1 MKITVERFAFK
12 KNYTIGRMYLDGKF
26 FCDTLEDYD
35 RKLDYT
41 MSLDEI
47 KKIKVKNE
55 TAIPTGTYNVTINEQ
70 SPRFKSRSQYAF
82 CNGKLPRLKD
92 VPGYEGVLIHIGN
105 KPSDTSGCILVG
117 ENKAVGQVLYS
128 TKTFGSLYEKL
139 AEANRKG
146 EQILIEI
153 KRK

>member
-12 KNYTIGRMYLDGKF
+12 KSYTIGRLYVDGQR

-35 RKLDYT
+35 RNLTST
-41 MSLDEI
+41 MPLEEI
-47 KKIKVKNE
+47 KKIKVKDE
-55 TAIPTGTYNVTINEQ
+55 TAIPTGTYTVTLNEQ

-82 CNGKLPRLKD
+82 CNGKLPRLKN

-117 ENKAVGQVLYS
+117 ENKAVGQVLNS
-128 TKTFGSLYEKL
+128 TNTFRNLYKKL
-139 AEANRKG
+139 SEANNRG
-146 EQILIEI
+146 EQILVEV
-153 KRK
+153 KKK